1 MSAETLIDMKNWVSR
16 IRAAIRSINRM
27 KEAKPGETGG
37 PGLGPAK
44 MEAACNEPEYASI
57 KDYPRLHRSNSM
69 STLPSLCREEANERL
84 RCLNRSM
91 HEDIDHNLTY
101 SYSSSEDSLNES
113 FSINFTPKKPRSAGV
128 GLRTVASPLYATPT
142 KVKVRQEISL
152 SSPLSHGSRI
162 VPSTSSTP
170 NSKGA
175 GSSTPNKPIDT
186 SAYLQ
191 KMYADMEKVDKQ
203 LELVAKIESKK
214 ADIAKF
220 DEEEDEEMEYSDTM
234 EVDITK
240 EMALG
245 ENDDK
250 LRKMEDMMKDL
261 NQQSEE
267 IHKMFRKLTAKRHSV
282 GSVAAPALSPGDKE
296 EQMLMAGFM
305 ESLAKYQDVMRQLQT
320 QAKLLMMEI
329 KTTHSKVV
337 QSLKESQLAKKNF
350 LELKQ
355 KAEMILGQLQE
366 EARQAGHPGHQAPGL
381 ENTQVPLYATVRKDR
396 TRAKGRIARNT
407 VVEATEPPEDSPY
420 QLRPRSLMMSYK
432 H

>member
-1 MSAETLIDMKNWVSR
+1 
-16 IRAAIRSINRM
+16 
-27 KEAKPGETGG
+27 
-37 PGLGPAK
+37 
-44 MEAACNEPEYASI
+44 
-57 KDYPRLHRSNSM
+57 M

-142 KVKVRQEISL
+142 KARVSIWQKEKTSNNSNNYFSIFCVPNIDSQSKVRQEITL
-152 SSPLSHGSRI
+152 SSPLSHGGRI

-203 LELVAKIESKK
+203 LELVAKIEGKK

-220 DEEEDEEMEYSDTM
+220 DEEEDEDMDYSDTM

-240 EMALG
+240 EMTLG

-267 IHKMFRKLTAKRHSV
+267 IHKMFRYSV
-282 GSVAAPALSPGDKE
+282 
-296 EQMLMAGFM
+296 
-305 ESLAKYQDVMRQLQT
+305 
-320 QAKLLMMEI
+320 
-329 KTTHSKVV
+329 
-337 QSLKESQLAKKNF
+337 
-350 LELKQ
+350 
-355 KAEMILGQLQE
+355 
-366 EARQAGHPGHQAPGL
+366 
-381 ENTQVPLYATVRKDR
+381 
-396 TRAKGRIARNT
+396 
-407 VVEATEPPEDSPY
+407 
-420 QLRPRSLMMSYK
+420 
-432 H
+432 

>member
-1 MSAETLIDMKNWVSR
+1 MYLFCSPKREDCLNRLDFNSLNRLLISVSLVTQGRYYLSAETLIDMKNWVSR
-16 IRAAIRSINRM
+16 IRAAIRNINRK
-27 KEAKPGETGG
+27 KEAKQVDASG
-37 PGLGPAK
+37 PSLVPTK

-57 KDYPRLHRSNSM
+57 KDYPRFVSLGSFQMIKIIISFCDRRLHRSNSM

-113 FSINFTPKKPRSAGV
+113 FSINFTPKKPRSAGA

-142 KVKVRQEISL
+142 KAWVNIWKKETNNSASNADFSKFLKPNIDPQMKVRQEITL
-152 SSPLSHGSRI
+152 SSPLSHSSRI

-240 EMALG
+240 EMVLG

-267 IHKMFRKLTAKRHSV
+267 IHKMFRYSV
-282 GSVAAPALSPGDKE
+282 
-296 EQMLMAGFM
+296 
-305 ESLAKYQDVMRQLQT
+305 
-320 QAKLLMMEI
+320 
-329 KTTHSKVV
+329 
-337 QSLKESQLAKKNF
+337 
-350 LELKQ
+350 
-355 KAEMILGQLQE
+355 
-366 EARQAGHPGHQAPGL
+366 
-381 ENTQVPLYATVRKDR
+381 
-396 TRAKGRIARNT
+396 
-407 VVEATEPPEDSPY
+407 
-420 QLRPRSLMMSYK
+420 
-432 H
+432 